1 MLFRLV
7 VFTDVPA
14 DVGFLARLLVE
25 VVFACVAGATV
36 LVERDGAFFVTVFLA
51 GARFAVT
58 FFTGDFLSD
67 AGLVADFATAAFFAG
82 ARLVATFFA
91 GARLVATFFVVALFV
106 ATFFAGDFLRD
117 AGFATAFLAGAFL
130 AGAFL
135 RDTGLAALL
144 ATAELFAVAAV
155 GSLTKT
161 CFANVCVAAFAWL
174 TPDTKVG
181 TAKAVT
187 NAMIKPPLRFRVCF
201 TASAL
206 PLSVV
211 G

>member
-82 ARLVATFFA
+82 ARLVATFF
-91 GARLVATFFVVALFV
+91 VVALFV

-117 AGFATAFLAGAFL
+117 AGFATAFLAGAFLAGAFL